1 MSDSSRKESFFDGKS
16 GARLLQGLVVGVA
29 ATLIAGFGFSDWSL
43 PSAVATRVDVATHDA
58 TIAALAPICAER
70 FEKAAV
76 TDESI
81 VVSLKAVSAWSRSE
95 HLTKAGF
102 VTFAG
107 GKDPDYM
114 VARECANMLGK
125 SFSFE

>member
-29 ATLIAGFGFSDWSL
+29 ATLIAGFG
-43 PSAVATRVDVATHDA
+43 
-58 TIAALAPICAER
+58 
-70 FEKAAV
+70 
-76 TDESI
+76 
-81 VVSLKAVSAWSRSE
+81 VSAWSRSE